1 MSNMYCLSIEKY
13 LSLAL
18 ELNISIMHHKRHY
31 HSILSYH
38 LSQTEIIDAT
48 FSVHFRRDGG
58 FTGLLNEI
66 TNSHTEG
73 M

>member
-1 MSNMYCLSIEKY
+1 M
-13 LSLAL
+13 
-18 ELNISIMHHKRHY
+18 
-31 HSILSYH
+31 SYH
-38 LSQTEIIDAT
+38 LSQTKIIDET

-73 M
+73 T